1 MSSFFVTEGSD
12 RGQRYEL
19 NASRIETIGREENNT
34 IQLHDTEV
42 SRKHAQVS
50 WENGR
55 VVLTDLNSSNGTY
68 VNGRKITKTVLAGGD
83 QIRIGSTRMQ
93 FTQTV
98 EKNNV
103 DDSYNSWVSF
113 ELPTSDR
120 SQIVQSMRRQDNG
133 HMFSEQDCQSFL
145 SSSLNQTE
153 QAETYL
159 RLVCETATALKSTVN
174 VDQLLEKI
182 IDLIFQWIKPDRGC
196 VLLTDTQT
204 QELQPRCFRV
214 REKGVSEKMA
224 ISRTILDY
232 VITKKEGVL
241 TSNAMDDSRF
251 DAAASILRQKVSE
264 AICVPLD
271 GRYGVV
277 GVIYI
282 DTADRDLLGDTGA
295 EDSKR
300 PKSKSG
306 SRQLLHFDENHLKM
320 MIAIAHHAA
329 IAIEDTRF
337 YSAML
342 QSERLAAIGQTVANL
357 SHHIK
362 NILQGV
368 SGGSYLI
375 ESGLKSH
382 DENLISKGWK
392 IVDRNQGKISALVMD
407 MLSFSKERAA
417 ELELDNMN
425 EVIDDVVELMASRA
439 AEHNVVINWARNDAF
454 PEFYFDRNLINRAVL
469 NLVTNAIDA
478 AADEVAETL
487 ARIPDEEPIPN
498 PAPKGIVHVTL
509 GWDDSNRNAR
519 ICVIDNGA
527 GIPVEK
533 IDQVFTPFFSS
544 KGAKGT
550 GLGLPVV
557 KKVVT
562 EHGGN
567 VTCLPN
573 PGGGTMFQIDLPF
586 KTTAPVEEPV
596 SGLEESR

>member
-1 MSSFFVTEGSD
+1 MSSFFVTEGAD
-12 RGQRYEL
+12 RGHRFEL
-19 NASRIETIGREENNT
+19 DSTRTDTIGREDGNT
-34 IQLHDTEV
+34 IVLHDTEV
-42 SRKHAQVS
+42 SRKHAQIT

-55 VVLTDLNSSNGTY
+55 FVLTDLNSSNGTY
-68 VNGRKITKTVLAGGD
+68 VNGRKVLKMVLSGGD
-83 QIRIGSTRMQ
+83 QLRIGSSRLQ

-98 EKNNV
+98 EKNTASEE
-103 DDSYNSWVSF
+103 SYNSWVSF
-113 ELPTSDR
+113 ELPSSDR
-120 SQIVQSMRRQDNG
+120 SQIVQSMRRQDGN
-133 HMFSEQDCQSFL
+133 MFSDKDCQSFL
-145 SSSLNQTE
+145 SSSLNETE

-174 VDQLLEKI
+174 IDQLLEKI
-182 IDLIFQWIKPDRGC
+182 LDLIFQWINPDRGC
-196 VLLTDTQT
+196 VLLTDPQT
-204 QELQPRCFRV
+204 QILQPRCFRI
-214 REKGVSEKMA
+214 RQKGVNEKLA
-224 ISRTILDY
+224 ISQTILDF
-232 VITKKEGVL
+232 VMTKKEGVL

-251 DAAASILRQKVSE
+251 DAAASILRQKVNE

-282 DTADRDLLGDTGA
+282 DTAASDITEK
-295 EDSKR
+295 EDSKL
-300 PKSKSG
+300 PASSKEAH
-306 SRQLLHFDENHLKM
+306 QTLHFDENHLKM

-337 YSAML
+337 YSAMI

-382 DENLISKGWK
+382 DETLIGKGWK

-425 EVIDDVVELMASRA
+425 AVIDDVVELMSVRA
-439 AEHNVVINWARNDAF
+439 TEHNVEINWNRNDLM
-454 PEFYFDRNLINRAVL
+454 PEFYFDRELINRAVL

-478 AADEVAETL
+478 AADEVAEIL
-487 ARIPDEEPIPN
+487 ARIPDEEPIPD
-498 PAPKGIVHVTL
+498 PPPKGIVDITL
-509 GWDDSNRNAR
+509 GWDESNRNVR
-519 ICVIDNGA
+519 ICVSDNGA
-527 GIPVEK
+527 GIPEDK
-533 IDQVFTPFFSS
+533 LEQVFTPFFSS

-562 EHGGN
+562 EHGGT
-567 VTCLPN
+567 VTALPH
-573 PGGGTMFQIDLPF
+573 PGGGTIFRIDLPF
-586 KTTAPVEEPV
+586 KLNLTNEIKAPSAETFK
-596 SGLEESR
+596 